1 MRSSSPSED
10 LGNAY
15 GDYPL
20 PIGAG
25 QTVSQPYI
33 VAAMIA
39 ALELRPTDRVL
50 EVGTG
55 TGYEAA
61 ILGELAAEVWTIER
75 HAELA
80 MKAREILARLGY
92 VNVHVVVGD
101 GSVGLPQ
108 HAPFDKILVAA
119 AAPKIPES
127 LVAQLADGGRLVV
140 PVGNRFEQQV
150 QVVRKVG
157 PEICRD
163 LARALPLCAAGWGRR
178 MGAVEAGPLAIGNWH
193 LATSVASHGCLAPVN
208 VPTGADESAGSILSA
223 PESAGR
229 GDNADRR
236 QHKSEVPVARLS
248 VSKVMEVTT
257 SAISRNTSPRSKR
270 SARRLARS
278 HFRLQAARF
287 VLDVLL
293 LIAILVNLFVEVFLH
308 LLGAFGLGVLQRS
321 EHSSSASRLL
331 RRMFFAW

>member
-1 MRSSSPSED
+1 MNGHETPERQRARMVEEQLRARGIRDPRLLAAMGKVPREEFVAQED
-10 LGNAY
+10 LANAY

-39 ALELRPTDRVL
+39 GLELRPTDRVL

-80 MKAREILARLGY
+80 MKAREILARLGC
-92 VNVHVVVGD
+92 VNVYVVVGD

-119 AAPKIPES
+119 AAPKLPES

-140 PVGNRFEQQV
+140 PVGSRFEQQV

-157 PEICRD
+157 PETFVALHD
-163 LARALPLCAAGWGRR
+163 LC
-178 MGAVEAGPLAIGNWH
+178 
-193 LATSVASHGCLAPVN
+193 
-208 VPTGADESAGSILSA
+208 
-223 PESAGR
+223 
-229 GDNADRR
+229 
-236 QHKSEVPVARLS
+236 
-248 VSKVMEVTT
+248 
-257 SAISRNTSPRSKR
+257 
-270 SARRLARS
+270 
-278 HFRLQAARF
+278 RF
-287 VLDVLL
+287 VP
-293 LIAILVNLFVEVFLH
+293 LVGEE
-308 LLGAFGLGVLQRS
+308 GW
-321 EHSSSASRLL
+321 EE
-331 RRMFFAW
+331 